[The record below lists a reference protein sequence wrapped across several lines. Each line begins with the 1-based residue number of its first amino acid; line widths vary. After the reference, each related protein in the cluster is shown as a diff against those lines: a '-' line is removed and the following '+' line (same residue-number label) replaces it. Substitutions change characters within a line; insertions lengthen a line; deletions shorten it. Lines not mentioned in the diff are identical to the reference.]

1 MQTISSNNIFLYLD
15 WDTEGYTS
23 GYSTGG
29 GGYDRIKPV
38 WSQPDI
44 TPVAWEHQVCYFFT
58 QILHSIDGSKSLK
71 YVKDKYI

>member
-1 MQTISSNNIFLYLD
+1 MTNDLNQILFLD

-44 TPVAWEHQVCYFFT
+44 TPVAWGHQVNYTNITYECNK
-58 QILHSIDGSKSLK
+58 IG
-71 YVKDKYI
+71 